1 MNRKW
6 EIEKLKS
13 TKQFKKSADLILR
26 NRIES
31 LLSYIEK
38 YFRDLSV
45 ESLHD
50 VRIALR
56 RVRYSM
62 ELFIVCYDKKI
73 FIKFYNK
80 VQLLQDL
87 SGNVRDVDISLEN
100 INYLVTDNHI
110 KIDDEIIS
118 KAKEKKILLEEK
130 FKLELM
136 KFTLS
141 KALKDFLKLMDFIT
155 ICFKIAC

>member
-1 MNRKW
+1 MKRKW
-6 EIEKLKS
+6 EIDKLKN
-13 TKQFKKSADLILR
+13 TKQFKKSANLILKD
-26 NRIES
+26 RIES
-31 LLSYIEK
+31 LLTFTKK
-38 YFRDLSV
+38 YFNDLSV
-45 ESLHD
+45 ENLHD

-87 SGNVRDVDISLEN
+87 SGNVRDIDISIEN
-100 INYLVTDNHI
+100 VNSLVNDNNI
-110 KIDDEIIS
+110 KIDNAIIL

-130 FKLELM
+130 FRLELM

-141 KALKDFLKLMDFIT
+141 KVLKDFLKLVT
-155 ICFKIAC
+155 

>member
-1 MNRKW
+1 MKRKW
-6 EIEKLKS
+6 EIEKLKDS
-13 TKQFKKSADLILR
+13 KTFKKSANLILT

-31 LLSYIEK
+31 LLLCINN
-38 YFRDLSV
+38 YFKDLSV

-73 FIKFYNK
+73 FSRFYNN

-100 INYLVTDNHI
+100 YNSLVNEDNI
-110 KIDDEIIS
+110 KINEEVIL
-118 KAKEKKILLEEK
+118 KANQKKMALEEN

-141 KALKDFLKLMDFIT
+141 KVLKDFLKQLT
-155 ICFKIAC
+155 

>member
-1 MNRKW
+1 MKRKW

-13 TKQFKKSADLILR
+13 TKQFKKSANLILK

-31 LLSYIEK
+31 MMAFTQK
-38 YFRDLSV
+38 YFEDLSV
-45 ESLHD
+45 ENLHD

-62 ELFIVCYDKKI
+62 ELFVVCYDKKI

-118 KAKEKKILLEEK
+118 KAMEKKLLLEEK

-141 KALKDFLKLMDFIT
+141 KVLKDFIKQLS
-155 ICFKIAC
+155 

>member
-1 MNRKW
+1 MKRKW

-13 TKQFKKSADLILR
+13 TKQFKKSANLILK

-31 LLSYIEK
+31 LLAFTQK
-38 YFRDLSV
+38 YFEDLSV
-45 ESLHD
+45 ENLHD

-62 ELFIVCYDKKI
+62 ELFVVCYDKKI

-118 KAKEKKILLEEK
+118 KAIEKKLLLEEK

-141 KALKDFLKLMDFIT
+141 NVLKDFIKQLS
-155 ICFKIAC
+155 

>member
-1 MNRKW
+1 MKRKW

-100 INYLVTDNHI
+100 IHYLVTDNHI

-141 KALKDFLKLMDFIT
+141 KALKDFLKLIN
-155 ICFKIAC
+155 

>member
-1 MNRKW
+1 MKRKW
-6 EIEKLKS
+6 EIDKLKN
-13 TKQFKKSADLILR
+13 TKQFKKSANLILKD
-26 NRIES
+26 RIES
-31 LLSYIEK
+31 LLTFTKK
-38 YFRDLSV
+38 YFNDLSV
-45 ESLHD
+45 ENLHD

-80 VQLLQDL
+80 VQHLQDL
-87 SGNVRDVDISLEN
+87 SGNVRDIDISIEN
-100 INYLVTDNHI
+100 VNSLVNDNNI
-110 KIDDEIIS
+110 KIDNAIIL

-130 FKLELM
+130 FRLELM

-141 KALKDFLKLMDFIT
+141 KVLKDFLKLIT
-155 ICFKIAC
+155 

>member
-141 KALKDFLKLMDFIT
+141 KALKDFLKLIN
-155 ICFKIAC
+155 

>member
-1 MNRKW
+1 MKRKW
-6 EIEKLKS
+6 EIDKLKN
-13 TKQFKKSADLILR
+13 TKQFKKSANLILKD
-26 NRIES
+26 RIES
-31 LLSYIEK
+31 LLTFTKK
-38 YFRDLSV
+38 YFNDLSV
-45 ESLHD
+45 ENLHD

-87 SGNVRDVDISLEN
+87 SGNVRDVDISIEN
-100 INYLVTDNHI
+100 INSLVNDNKI
-110 KIDDEIIS
+110 KIDDAIIL

-130 FKLELM
+130 FRLELM

-141 KALKDFLKLMDFIT
+141 KVQKDFFKLVT
-155 ICFKIAC
+155 

>member
-1 MNRKW
+1 MKRKW
-6 EIEKLKS
+6 EIDKLKN
-13 TKQFKKSADLILR
+13 TKQFKKSANLILKD
-26 NRIES
+26 RIES
-31 LLSYIEK
+31 LLTFTKK
-38 YFRDLSV
+38 YFNDLSV
-45 ESLHD
+45 ENLHD

-87 SGNVRDVDISLEN
+87 SGNVRDIDISIEN
-100 INYLVTDNHI
+100 INSLVNDNNI
-110 KIDDEIIS
+110 KIDNAIIL

-130 FKLELM
+130 FRLELM

-141 KALKDFLKLMDFIT
+141 KVLKDFLKLIT
-155 ICFKIAC
+155 

>member
-1 MNRKW
+1 MKRKW
-6 EIEKLKS
+6 EVEKLKDS
-13 TKQFKKSADLILR
+13 KQFKKSADLVLS

-31 LLSYIEK
+31 LLSFTDQ
-38 YFRDLSV
+38 YFKDMSV
-45 ESLHD
+45 ENLHD

-62 ELFIVCYDKKI
+62 ESFIVCYDKKI
-73 FIKFYNK
+73 FLKFYNK

-100 INYLVTDNHI
+100 INSLVFDNQS
-110 KIDDEIIS
+110 KIDPEIIT
-118 KAKEKKILLEEK
+118 KGFEKKTILEEK

-136 KFTLS
+136 KFSFS
-141 KALKDFLKLMDFIT
+141 KVLKDFLKLL
-155 ICFKIAC
+155 A

>member
-1 MNRKW
+1 MKRKW
-6 EIEKLKS
+6 EIDKLKN
-13 TKQFKKSADLILR
+13 TKQFKKSANLILKD
-26 NRIES
+26 RIES
-31 LLSYIEK
+31 LLTFTKK
-38 YFRDLSV
+38 YFNDLSV
-45 ESLHD
+45 ENLHD

-80 VQLLQDL
+80 VQHLQDL
-87 SGNVRDVDISLEN
+87 SGNVRDIDISIEN
-100 INYLVTDNHI
+100 INSLVNDNNI
-110 KIDDEIIS
+110 KIDNAIIL

-130 FKLELM
+130 FRLELM

-141 KALKDFLKLMDFIT
+141 KVQKDFFKLVT
-155 ICFKIAC
+155 

>member
-1 MNRKW
+1 MKRKW
-6 EIEKLKS
+6 EIEKLKDS
-13 TKQFKKSADLILR
+13 KQFKKSANLILR

-31 LLSYIEK
+31 LLNYTQSYFK
-38 YFRDLSV
+38 NLTV
-45 ESLHD
+45 ENLHD

-87 SGNVRDVDISLEN
+87 SGSVRDVDITIEN
-100 INYLVTDNHI
+100 FDALVSENNV
-110 KIDDEIIS
+110 KIDSEIIN
-118 KAKEKKILLEEK
+118 KAVDKKILLEEK

-136 KFTLS
+136 SFTLS
-141 KALKDFLKLMDFIT
+141 KVLKDFLKQLV
-155 ICFKIAC
+155 

>member
-1 MNRKW
+1 MKRRW
-6 EIEKLKS
+6 EIEKLKDS
-13 TKQFKKSADLILR
+13 RSFKKSANIILK

-31 LLSYIEK
+31 LLFYTDK
-38 YFRDLSV
+38 YFQDLSV
-45 ESLHD
+45 ENLHN

-73 FIKFYNK
+73 FLKFYNK

-110 KIDDEIIS
+110 KIDTEIIS
-118 KAKEKKILLEEK
+118 KANEKKILLEEK
-130 FKLELM
+130 FKFDLM

-141 KALKDFLKLMDFIT
+141 RVLKDFLKLIS
-155 ICFKIAC
+155 